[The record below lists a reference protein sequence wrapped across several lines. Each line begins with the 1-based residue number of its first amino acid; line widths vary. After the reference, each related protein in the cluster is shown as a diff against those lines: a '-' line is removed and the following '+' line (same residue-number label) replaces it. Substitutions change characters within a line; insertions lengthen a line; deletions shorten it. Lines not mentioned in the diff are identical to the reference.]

1 MAFFQN
7 RVVFPKEEYPEILEE
22 YDLEEEE
29 EEEDDYVLEP
39 HEYLTNNETEQSHS
53 TSSAIPTVIL
63 ALPNAATAVAAES
76 PEPKRQ
82 RIEQV
87 EEKKSMEDSRKLFQ
101 RLWTDE
107 DEIVILQGF
116 LDYNA
121 NRGSAYHNDSAS
133 FYDQIKSKLQLDFNK
148 SQLVDKLRRLK
159 KKYRN
164 LLQKFDSGKD
174 FFFKTAHEQAT
185 FEISHKIWNIAT
197 PIGIPVEDDGEV
209 NPNPN
214 PSPNSGHTTPVKNEP
229 VIEKKR
235 KGSRTATEE
244 KQQLR
249 RLNDNSAMNKDNHN
263 NSTNNNSSNAEDE
276 SGDKSNS
283 RHNVPV
289 LIEETVK
296 SCLTPFLKELT
307 STSNNMGSPFG
318 FGGRGIGGG
327 SFSLNPMPFSFLN
340 FGNGDKVGDERWKK
354 QQILELEVYSKRLEL
369 VQDEIKVA
377 LEDLRSGAGAGAG
390 GSRKF

>member
-1 MAFFQN
+1 MAFFNN

-22 YDLEEEE
+22 YELEEEE
-29 EEEDDYVLEP
+29 EEDEDDYVLEP
-39 HEYLTNNETEQSHS
+39 HDYLNNNETEQSHS
-53 TSSAIPTVIL
+53 TSSAVPTVIL
-63 ALPNAATAVAAES
+63 ALPNAATAVAADS

-82 RIEQV
+82 RIDQV
-87 EEKKSMEDSRKLFQ
+87 EEKKSSMEDSRKLFQ

-164 LLQKFDSGKD
+164 LLQKFDSGKE
-174 FFFKTAHEQAT
+174 FFFKTPHEQAT
-185 FEISHKIWNIAT
+185 FEISHKIWNIVT
-197 PIGIPVEDDGEV
+197 PIGLPVEDDGEI

-214 PSPNSGHTTPVKNEP
+214 PNPNRSPNSGHTTPVKNEP

-235 KGSRTATEE
+235 KASRTSTEE
-244 KQQLR
+244 KQQRKLI
-249 RLNDNSAMNKDNHN
+249 DNHN

-283 RHNVPV
+283 KHNVPG

-307 STSNNMGSPFG
+307 STSNSNMGSPFG
-318 FGGRGIGGG
+318 FGGRGFGGG
-327 SFSLNPMPFSFLN
+327 GFSLNPMPFGFLN
-340 FGNGDKVGDERWKK
+340 FGNGEKVGDEKWKK

-377 LEDLRSGAGAGAG
+377 LEELRSNAGAG

>member
-22 YDLEEEE
+22 YELEEEE

-39 HEYLTNNETEQSHS
+39 HDYLTNNETEQSHS
-53 TSSAIPTVIL
+53 TSSAAPTVIL

-82 RIEQV
+82 RIDQV
-87 EEKKSMEDSRKLFQ
+87 EEKKSSMEDSRKLFQ

-164 LLQKFDSGKD
+164 LLQKFDSGKE
-174 FFFKTAHEQAT
+174 FFFKTPHEQAT
-185 FEISHKIWNIAT
+185 FEISHKIWNIVT
-197 PIGIPVEDDGEV
+197 PIGIPVEDDGEI

-214 PSPNSGHTTPVKNEP
+214 RSPNSGHTTPVKIEPP

-235 KGSRTATEE
+235 KGSRTAATEE
-244 KQQLR
+244 KLQQR
-249 RLNDNSAMNKDNHN
+249 KLNDNSTMMNKDNHN

-276 SGDKSNS
+276 SGDKSNVS
-283 RHNVPV
+283 G

-307 STSNNMGSPFG
+307 GSSNMGSPFG
-318 FGGRGIGGG
+318 YGGRGFGGG
-327 SFSLNPMPFSFLN
+327 GLSLNPMPFGFLN
-340 FGNGDKVGDERWKK
+340 MGNGEKVGDEKWKK

-377 LEDLRSGAGAGAG
+377 LEELRSNAGAG